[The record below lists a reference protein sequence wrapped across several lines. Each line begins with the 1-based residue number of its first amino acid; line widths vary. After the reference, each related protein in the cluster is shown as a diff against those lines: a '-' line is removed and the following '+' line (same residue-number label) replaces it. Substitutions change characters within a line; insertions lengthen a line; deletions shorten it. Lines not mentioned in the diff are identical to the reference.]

1 MEAVMGMPGI
11 DGDRPRDVPEA
22 RQPLPGEIGK
32 PFLRRWVM
40 AVSTPVSQGA
50 VPEPDCGGAS

>member
-1 MEAVMGMPGI
+1 MGMPGI
-11 DGDRPRDVPEA
+11 DGDGPRDVPEE

-32 PFLRRWVM
+32 LFIRRWVM
-40 AVSTPVSQGA
+40 TVSTPVSQGA

>member
-1 MEAVMGMPGI
+1 MGMPGI
-11 DGDRPRDVPEA
+11 DGDGPRDVPA
-22 RQPLPGEIGK
+22 GRQPLPGEIGK

-50 VPEPDCGGAS
+50 VSEPDFGGAS